1 MTVQLCEDTKRTLT
15 DRVYNQ
21 WKESGYTDQP
31 HVLTWL
37 EVNNL
42 TGNFLKLCA
51 EQNRDY
57 REFDFIN
64 MLDHKLNYY
73 ENLAGLD
80 NQLNPEPNEKE
91 AANKFQD
98 YLTEQQLKE
107 YTPQQKDIIQSLESE
122 HKTLTK
128 KIGQLTKKLDN
139 QEMIDPDAL
148 RKELDEMQRVQTQI
162 YARLE
167 QIPNL
172 NQLILALEK
181 SENFRSIG
189 DAIRPI
195 TANLPQSPQPPAKPK
210 NHFTLSGWLKTKH
223 IAALDLFAA
232 IVVTVMFAG
241 ASYGIIGWLSFTCWG
256 IIGLSTLWLTYVVV
270 VRLVAGGILN

>member
-1 MTVQLCEDTKRTLT
+1 METKLSEDMSRTLT
-15 DRVYNQ
+15 DNVLEY
-21 WKESGYTDQP
+21 WKRDGIKSRFLGWIEI
-31 HVLTWL
+31 HHLA
-37 EVNNL
+37 EH
-42 TGNFLKLCA
+42 FLKICR
-51 EQNRDY
+51 EQNRDP
-57 REFDFIN
+57 REFDFYS
-64 MLDHKLNYY
+64 MLDSTLYY
-73 ENLAGLD
+73 EENRAQIDNILGGL
-80 NQLNPEPNEKE
+80 ESEKE
-91 AANKFQD
+91 NSVVNKLKD
-98 YLTEQQLKE
+98 YLTEEELKA
-107 YTPQQKDIIQSLESE
+107 YTPQQKTVIEETESKTRNLE
-122 HKTLTK
+122 KKLKQITK
-128 KIGQLTKKLDN
+128 KMDEQTF
-139 QEMIDPDAL
+139 DPDAL

-195 TANLPQSPQPPAKPK
+195 TANLPPQQQPQPKPK

-223 IAALDLFAA
+223 IPLLDLFAA
-232 IVVTVMFAG
+232 CVVTIMFVG

-256 IIGLSTLWLTYVVV
+256 IIGLSALWLTYVVV